1 MPWPTGPTRTST
13 PQHRAWAAQVKAN
26 AQGRCQIQAPGCEG
40 TADHADHILA
50 VTEGGA
56 EYDVS
61 NGQGACTHCHAIKT
75 GEERQRGRDRT
86 YGRAKHP
93 TEQHPGMMTP

>member
-1 MPWPTGPTRTST
+1 VANRTHPHLHTPTQSMGSTGQGQRTR
-13 PQHRAWAAQVKAN
+13 PLPDP
-26 AQGRCQIQAPGCEG
+26 APGCEG

-61 NGQGACTHCHAIKT
+61 NGQGACTHCHNIKT
-75 GEERQRGRDRT
+75 REEIQRGRARS

-93 TEQHPGMMTP
+93 TETHPGMMTP

>member
-61 NGQGACTHCHAIKT
+61 NGQGACTHCHNIKT
-75 GEERQRGRDRT
+75 HDETQRGRARS
-86 YGRAKHP
+86 YGRARHP
-93 TEQHPGMMTP
+93 TETHPGMMTP